1 MKKAFTLIEI
11 IFVIVIMSIITLISS
26 DLLLNV
32 YKNYIR
38 TRSINEL
45 EYKTDIVLEQISRRL
60 ANRLKGSEIA
70 RDTKS
75 DKIFS
80 IKDDTA
86 KSEEKY
92 ALEWISKSYETQ
104 NLTYKNGNIIEKVGW
119 SGIADI
125 NLMKSID
132 KNDKTTL
139 TSPGSKFD
147 NNFKNVIKNAYS
159 ENFGIFFI
167 TPQKLDIQND
177 FGYNK
182 DARHD
187 KIALSSIND
196 IVNYNNITITV
207 PKNMQ
212 QVSDMYYLLNTAY
225 AIVPSGVKDYSEKT
239 NNKEKEDVFDLYLYY
254 DYQPWRGGNYK
265 NGKKTLIAQ
274 DVSLFRFTQTQN
286 GVIVMKLCVRTL
298 DTNEIDLTIC
308 KTKAVY

>member
-45 EYKTDIVLEQISRRL
+45 EYKTDIALEQISRRL

-70 RDTKS
+70 RDTDS
-75 DKIFS
+75 NKIFS

-86 KSEEKY
+86 KSEKQY

-104 NLTYKNGNIIEKVGW
+104 IVNKVGW
-119 SGIADI
+119 SGVADI
-125 NLMKSID
+125 NLMESID
-132 KNDKTTL
+132 KNNKTTL
-139 TSPGSKFD
+139 TSPGSNFN
-147 NNFKNVIKNAYS
+147 NNFKDVIKNAYS

-167 TPQKLDIQND
+167 TPQKLDIQTD
-177 FGYNK
+177 FGYTV
-182 DARHD
+182 ARHD

-196 IVNYNNITITV
+196 IVNDNNITITV

-225 AIVPSGVKDYSEKT
+225 AVVPSTINDYSKKT
-239 NNKEKEDVFDLYLYY
+239 NNEKENVFDLYLYY
-254 DYQPWRGGNYK
+254 DYQPWRGNSYK

-308 KTKAVY
+308 KTKAIY